1 MADLLIWVVAALGAV
16 GGVILGQVWGAWKEN
31 ERANGRPNAM
41 PWKTRASASRAGAT
55 RFATA
60 AALAILLSGCAAT
73 MGAGDAG
80 CASFAEARLAR
91 PPAET
96 VAAVPPHWADWIAD
110 LDDRMT
116 GTCR

>member
-1 MADLLIWVVAALGAV
+1 
-16 GGVILGQVWGAWKEN
+16 
-31 ERANGRPNAM
+31 
-41 PWKTRASASRAGAT
+41 
-55 RFATA
+55 
-60 AALAILLSGCAAT
+60 

-80 CASFAEARLAR
+80 CASYAEARLAR

-96 VAAVPPHWADWIAD
+96 VATVPPDWADWIAD

>member
-1 MADLLIWVVAALGAV
+1 M
-16 GGVILGQVWGAWKEN
+16 QS
-31 ERANGRPNAM
+31 
-41 PWKTRASASRAGAT
+41 KTRASASSAVGM
-55 RFATA
+55 RFAKA
-60 AALAILLSGCAAT
+60 AALAILLTGCAAT

-80 CASFAEARLAR
+80 CASYAEARLAR

-96 VAAVPPHWADWIAD
+96 VTAVPPAWADWIAD

>member
-1 MADLLIWVVAALGAV
+1 M
-16 GGVILGQVWGAWKEN
+16 
-31 ERANGRPNAM
+31 
-41 PWKTRASASRAGAT
+41 
-55 RFATA
+55 A
-60 AALAILLSGCAAT
+60 AALAILLSGCPAT

-80 CASFAEARLAR
+80 CASYAEARLAR

-96 VAAVPPHWADWIAD
+96 VAEEPPDWANWIAD

>member
-1 MADLLIWVVAALGAV
+1 MRWKRRSRRWSGVA
-16 GGVILGQVWGAWKEN
+16 
-31 ERANGRPNAM
+31 R
-41 PWKTRASASRAGAT
+41 

-60 AALAILLSGCAAT
+60 AALAILLTGCAAT

-80 CASFAEARLAR
+80 CASYAEARLDR

-96 VAAVPPHWADWIAD
+96 VAEVPPDWADWIAD